1 MTLKYQNPQIS
12 RRANLLLAL
21 VALLGHAAVGCV
33 HVVLEQLVLAEG
45 RRADRALVREVGRLQ
60 GLAVVLGHVVQ
71 QLPLIDLNKVTINK
85 KS

>member
-12 RRANLLLAL
+12 RYANLLLAL

-71 QLPLIDLNKVTINK
+71 QLPLIYLNKVTINK
-85 KS
+85 NS